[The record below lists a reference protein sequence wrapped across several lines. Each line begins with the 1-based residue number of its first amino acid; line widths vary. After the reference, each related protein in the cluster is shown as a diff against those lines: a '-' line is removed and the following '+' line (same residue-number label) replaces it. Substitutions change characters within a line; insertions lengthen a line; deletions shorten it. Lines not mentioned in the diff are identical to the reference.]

1 MFYIRKNSEYSINP
15 FMWDDNTL
23 LTSLIVS
30 DVIEI
35 TGINFRLLILFRI
48 D

>member
-15 FMWDDNTL
+15 FLWDDNTL
-23 LTSLIVS
+23 LTSLS